1 MTNQLSVSI
10 AISTKDRR
18 NDLYKLLNSIKY
30 IDYPKEKIEIVV
42 VEEGDKP
49 KPIEGT
55 KYIFLPRLNKGFGFT
70 RNVAIENCTHNLI
83 AFVDDDCEVTPAW
96 LKELMDCMDEKT
108 SGVTGGV
115 RVKDCNSIGYCE
127 NIVGIPSG
135 GLKKINES
143 QNKPHLTD
151 IIVTCNSLVKKDL
164 ILRIGGFEETHYT
177 KFGGEDSILSHKLR
191 NVGFRLIYNPRAV
204 VYHKTKD
211 NFKEI
216 FCWALRMGKSRLLFN
231 QYIGNGGF
239 RFDYL
244 KDSIIVKI
252 FLFLFGFIF
261 FHHHAL
267 IYFSLILTLYWL
279 KIVYEHSFYRRYIKS
294 NYIWAVLPIV
304 KFIFDIGIDFGRL
317 FALLFYKRGKIR
329 RSTCHSKV

>member
-1 MTNQLSVSI
+1 MTNQLSISI

-18 NDLYKLLNSIKY
+18 NYLYKLLDSIKNL
-30 IDYPKEKIEIVV
+30 DYPEDEIEIVV

-96 LKELMDCMDEKT
+96 LKELMDCLDEKT
-108 SGVTGGV
+108 LGVTGGV
-115 RVKDCNSIGYCE
+115 RVKDCNAMGYSE
-127 NIVGIPSG
+127 NIIGIPAG
-135 GLKKINES
+135 GLKKIHES
-143 QNKPHLTD
+143 QNKPRLTD
-151 IIVTCNSLVKKDL
+151 MIGTCNALVRKDL
-164 ILRIGGFEETHYT
+164 ILRIGGFEETHCT
-177 KFGGEDSILSHKLR
+177 KFGGEDSILSYKLR
-191 NVGFRLIYNPRAV
+191 KMGVRLIYNPRAV

-211 NFKEI
+211 NLKEI
-216 FCWALRMGKSRLLFN
+216 FFWALRMGKARILFN
-231 QYIGNGGF
+231 RYIGHGGF
-239 RFDYL
+239 RFGYL

-252 FLFLFGFIF
+252 FLFLIGFIF
-261 FHHHAL
+261 FYQYAL

-294 NYIWAVLPIV
+294 NYILGVLPIV
-304 KFIFDIGIDFGRL
+304 KFIFDIGIDCGRL
-317 FALLFYKRGKIR
+317 FALLFYTRGNNE
-329 RSTCHSKV
+329 HL